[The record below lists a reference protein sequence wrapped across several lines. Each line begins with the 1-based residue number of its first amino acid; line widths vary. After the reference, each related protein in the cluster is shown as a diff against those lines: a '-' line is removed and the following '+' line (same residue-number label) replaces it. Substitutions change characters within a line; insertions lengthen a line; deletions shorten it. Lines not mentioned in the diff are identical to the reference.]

1 MDAPYLSIVI
11 ASHNAGAV
19 VADCLAALMAQ
30 VDSEAAEVII
40 ADSSSDGTAELV
52 RERFPDVHLLHFSER
67 LTIPQLR
74 GAAIAAA
81 GGEIIAILDP
91 YCLVSDGWLARLRG
105 IHEERAEQVIGGA
118 VELDGAGHQSLV
130 TWATFLSE
138 YDAFVPPLGAGP
150 AGELTGNNLA
160 YKRQALGDVEALKRA
175 GFWKTSF
182 NKELQA
188 NCHQLWADPSLLVRL
203 RKTIPFGEF
212 LRSRYHHG
220 RCFGAMRVAGDRRLE
235 RWLRAFSVPLLPALG
250 LFRQARRLWPK
261 SRYRA
266 RFVMASPLLLLFHVS
281 WAWGELWG
289 YLRGPGCSCSKLF
302 Y

>member
-1 MDAPYLSIVI
+1 MEPPKTSVVI

-30 VDSEAAEVII
+30 VDSEAAEVIV
-40 ADSSSDGTAELV
+40 ADSSSDGTADLV
-52 RERFPDVHLLHFSER
+52 RDRFPDVHLLHFSKP

-74 GAAIAAA
+74 GAGIAKAR
-81 GGEIIAILDP
+81 GEIVAILDP
-91 YCLVSDGWLARLRG
+91 YCLVSDGWLTRLRS
-105 IHEERAEQVIGGA
+105 IHEERAELVIGGA
-118 VELDGAGHQSLV
+118 VELDGAGQQSLV

-150 AGELTGNNLA
+150 ASELTGNNLA
-160 YKRQALGDVEALKRA
+160 YKRQALGDVEALERA
-175 GFWKTSF
+175 GFWKTF
-182 NKELQA
+182 LNKGLQA
-188 NCHQLWADPSLLVRL
+188 NGHQLWADPSLLVRL

-220 RCFGAMRVAGDRRLE
+220 RCFGAMRLAEDRRLE

-250 LFRQARRLWPK
+250 LFRQARRFWPK
-261 SRYRA
+261 RRHRTKFA
-266 RFVMASPLLLLFHVS
+266 MALPLLLLFHLS

-289 YLRGPGCSCSKLF
+289 YLRGPGRSCSRML